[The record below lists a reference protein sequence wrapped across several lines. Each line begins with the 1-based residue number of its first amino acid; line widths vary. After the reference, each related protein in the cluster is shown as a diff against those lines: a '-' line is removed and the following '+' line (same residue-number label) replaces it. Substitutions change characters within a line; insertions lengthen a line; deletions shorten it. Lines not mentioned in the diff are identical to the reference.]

1 MPTANAFRFKLFVL
15 YLGSVAINV
24 LCAWT
29 LGATQIL
36 SGEETSVSLRD
47 PFFLELRQQYDTI
60 CTNIAGHIFFWVGQR
75 LTPEPSLFFGRY
87 VKALAM
93 GLVPVFTAL
102 YLARQPNVSRATAL
116 LTAALLALMPGFFL
130 FAPIATENG
139 LECLPGMAAL
149 WLASSPRA

>member
-1 MPTANAFRFKLFVL
+1 MPEPNGGSRSATPASAFHIGFVGVVGRVGLVGLVGL
-15 YLGSVAINV
+15 YLGSVAINL

-36 SGEETSVSLRD
+36 SCEETSVSLRD
-47 PFFLELRQQYDTI
+47 PFFLELRQPYDSV
-60 CTNIAGHIFFWVGQR
+60 CTNIAGHIFFWIGQR

-102 YLARQPNVSRATAL
+102 
-116 LTAALLALMPGFFL
+116 
-130 FAPIATENG
+130 
-139 LECLPGMAAL
+139 
-149 WLASSPRA
+149 